1 MSKEFFTVEGV
12 ASIEEAYAIV
22 KKRYDDINA
31 TGGVETFDAAIIP
44 LIKYLNGLKGVATA
58 FCCEGHF
65 VGGEGREVTQGY
77 VIMAVTGE
85 GATQLNILMRR
96 LVLGLPQRLKM
107 EVELASKARGIPVGR
122 NRHVYMAQILRMTF
136 RSQELKD
143 EFYKTTY
150 ELLGI

>member
-1 MSKEFFTVEGV
+1 MSLDTFTVEGL

-58 FCCEGHF
+58 YCCEGHF
-65 VGGEGREVTQGY
+65 TEKREVVQGY
-77 VIMAVTGE
+77 VIMAATGE
-85 GATQLNILMRR
+85 GATQLNTLMRR

-107 EVELASKARGIPVGR
+107 EVELVNKARGIPVGR
-122 NRHVYMAQILRMTF
+122 SRRVYMSQILRMTF